1 MRKPLHRTTL
11 FIGLAALMAA
21 TALPL
26 DAANFLYTWDASP
39 DAGLSG
45 YRVYQSVGGSNYEL
59 LAEIEE
65 ADLDDPS
72 HPSYLVT
79 GLQDGFVYHFA
90 ASAVSASGT
99 EGDTSNQTCVTVNGQ
114 VVQCQD
120 NNQSG
125 ATVFIS
131 CFITAAGNSVGAWDE
146 KTESSLSARPAQ
158 NLTPAPLPIP

>member
-1 MRKPLHRTTL
+1 MMKPFHRTAL

-26 DAANFLYTWDASP
+26 GAANFLYTWDASP

-45 YRVYQSVGGSNYEL
+45 YRVYQSVGDSDYEL

-65 ADLDDPS
+65 SDLDDPS

-90 ASAVSASGT
+90 ASAVSSSGT

-125 ATVFIS
+125 TTVFIS
-131 CFITAAGNSVGAWDE
+131 CFINTASRGAGAW
-146 KTESSLSARPAQ
+146 
-158 NLTPAPLPIP
+158 N

>member
-1 MRKPLHRTTL
+1 MRKLLNRTIL
-11 FIGLAALMAA
+11 LIGFSALMAA
-21 TALPL
+21 AALPL

-45 YRVYQSVGGSNYEL
+45 YRVYQSVDDSDYEL

-65 ADLDDPS
+65 PDLDDPS

-90 ASAVSASGT
+90 ASAVSSSGT
-99 EGDTSNQTCVTVNGQ
+99 ESDPSNQTCITVNGQ
-114 VVQCQD
+114 VAQCQD

-125 ATVFIS
+125 TTVFIS
-131 CFITAAGNSVGAWDE
+131 CFITAAGHFDGAWNK
-146 KTESSLSARPAQ
+146 KTECSPTPRRPQ
-158 NLTPAPLPIP
+158 NPIHTDSPTD

>member
-1 MRKPLHRTTL
+1 MRKLLHRTIL
-11 FIGLAALMAA
+11 LIGLTALMAA

-26 DAANFLYTWDASP
+26 GAANFLYTWDASP
-39 DAGLSG
+39 NADLSG
-45 YRVYQSVGGSNYEL
+45 YRVYQSVDDSDYEL

-65 ADLDDPS
+65 SDLDDPS

-99 EGDTSNQTCVTVNGQ
+99 EGDQSNQTCVTVNGQ
-114 VVQCQD
+114 VVECHD

-125 ATVFIS
+125 TTVFIS
-131 CFITAAGNSVGAWDE
+131 CFITAAGRSEGSWNE
-146 KTESSLSARPAQ
+146 KTGSSLSASRAQIPLPAQ
-158 NLTPAPLPIP
+158 PHIP

>member
-1 MRKPLHRTTL
+1 VRKPLLRATL
-11 FIGLAALMAA
+11 LIGLAALMAA

-26 DAANFLYTWDASP
+26 GAANFLYTWDASP

-45 YRVYQSVGGSNYEL
+45 YRVYQSVGDSDYEV
-59 LAEIEE
+59 LAEIDE

-79 GLQDGFVYHFA
+79 GLQSGFVYHFA

-99 EGDTSNQTCVTVNGQ
+99 EDHLSNQTCITVNGQ

-120 NNQSG
+120 NNESG
-125 ATVFIS
+125 GTVFIS
-131 CFITAAGNSVGAWDE
+131 CFITAAGHSEGAWKE
-146 KTESSLSARPAQ
+146 KTECSLSTRRARNSLLAQ
-158 NLTPAPLPIP
+158 PPIP